1 MQKPGVNF
9 SIYFSFDLLELNDA
23 TVTIPFPKKMPDFDI
38 LPRWREG
45 MIMI

>member
-1 MQKPGVNF
+1 MSELGVHF
-9 SIYFSFDLLELNDA
+9 SIYFSFDLLELNDG

-45 MIMI
+45 MIII